1 MTVSYI
7 SSKASGSIVTKFR
20 VESPVLREQNCSD
33 GSCHMT
39 NKATLPLYGKYL
51 LLGNQMNNGLK
62 T

>member
-7 SSKASGSIVTKFR
+7 SSKATGSIVTKFR

-39 NKATLPLYGKYL
+39 NKATYPYMVNIFFSETK
-51 LLGNQMNNGLK
+51 
-62 T
+62 